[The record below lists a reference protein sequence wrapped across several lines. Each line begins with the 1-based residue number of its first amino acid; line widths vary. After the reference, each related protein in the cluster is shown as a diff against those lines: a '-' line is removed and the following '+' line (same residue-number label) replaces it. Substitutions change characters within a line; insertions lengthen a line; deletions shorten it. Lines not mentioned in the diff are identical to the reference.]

1 MRASIGGPAGG
12 GRGRMSITISPE
24 RDLGLAGSIIKAR
37 YKLNAIATVSRE
49 VVVYAAEEIRFG
61 RPVLLK
67 VLRDTMLADAEF
79 VAAVREQASALAIS
93 PHVRRG
99 LPRVYECG
107 TTDSGRLFLALEQ
120 TKGPTL
126 REVMDAR
133 GPLDPPSALR
143 IASQVGEALE
153 TLHHSQIVHGQLA
166 PESVLLV
173 KDADGTERVTLVDVE
188 MTAAYKILNSR
199 RRPSASPYL
208 APEQLEGGVTTQ
220 ATDQYALAMLLRE
233 LVTGAASHDPIDVDT
248 AMPALPPDMERII
261 TTGLAS
267 RPELRF
273 PDISVMVNDMWAVQ
287 TAFPEPEVRATA
299 VTARTD
305 SHRRVRRRSPRTGF
319 RIAAAVAT
327 AGIIAAVVWLALS
340 GVMAARLRALLSAP
354 AVSVVP
360 AVEDPA
366 TLPIQLSVPAAAPV
380 PVPPRREPTVSPAP
394 RPTNASTADGTMHP
408 SAAPRPAPV
417 VEREPLKTAS
427 PPVDRPVRSVVES
440 GKPVERPAPA
450 DHAGGEGKDGS
461 AIIDWVL
468 NRRGAQPGDR

>member
-1 MRASIGGPAGG
+1 
-12 GRGRMSITISPE
+12 MSTTISPE
-24 RDLGLAGSIIKAR
+24 RDLGLAGTIIKGR

-49 VVVYAAEEIRFG
+49 VVVYAAEEIRYG

-67 VLRDTMLADAEF
+67 VLRDTMTADAEF

-107 TTDSGRLFLALEQ
+107 TTDSGRLFLALEH

-126 REVMDAR
+126 REVIDAR
-133 GPLDPPSALR
+133 GPLDPPTALR

-188 MTAAYKILNSR
+188 MTAAYKILTSR

-248 AMPALPPDMERII
+248 APAVPPDMARII

-287 TAFPEPEVRATA
+287 TTFPEPAVRATA
-299 VTARTD
+299 VTARID

-340 GVMAARLRALLSAP
+340 GVMAARLRAVLRAP

-380 PVPPRREPTVSPAP
+380 PVSPRREPTVIPAP
-394 RPTNASTADGTMHP
+394 RPTNASTADGMMHP

-417 VEREPLKTAS
+417 VEREPKTAS
-427 PPVDRPVRSVVES
+427 PPVDRPVRSAVES
-440 GKPVERPAPA
+440 RKPVERPAPA

-468 NRRGAQPGDR
+468 NRRGAQAGDR